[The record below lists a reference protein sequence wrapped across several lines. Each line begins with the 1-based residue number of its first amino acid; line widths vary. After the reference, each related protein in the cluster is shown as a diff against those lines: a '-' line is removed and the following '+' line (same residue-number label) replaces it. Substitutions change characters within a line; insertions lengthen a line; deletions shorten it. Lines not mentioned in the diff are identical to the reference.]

1 MRPWLSSE
9 RVETLV
15 ERLNTLPDSWFE
27 KLGVSR
33 QVLEH
38 ELEPFQG
45 ELIFPYSPDYDKAR
59 RLSNPRFDLRPALI
73 ACCVCDSDV
82 RICLLL
88 FGASSVPFRIRAGGH
103 SVMGYSEVDD
113 GVVIDLSGLNDV
125 SVDPIL
131 RTVTVGS
138 GAQFEKIY
146 HVLEGFKAHIPGGEC
161 LDVAVGGFMQGGGY
175 SLSSRTFGMNCD
187 NVLSL
192 RIMLA
197 DGRIVRA
204 SKRTH
209 HDLWWAVR
217 GGTGNNFGV
226 VLSVTYRLLR
236 LETVYGWRLFWRLTS
251 DQDRQRAADALVNVQ
266 ETFSDAPREFNIQA
280 SVQYRKVTVDEATTV
295 DQQVV
300 AEAQLWIFGAYL
312 GPSQQGRDAIAPLRQ
327 LPGAVFDFESEGTY
341 SKVLGQ
347 LMLPYPYF
355 VGHVPGTPPC
365 DVGASRYIA
374 QASAASYWT
383 SQTWKQLLDYLF
395 VPADQQWSSFW
406 LEPYGGAI
414 TAYPLHKSA
423 FIHRDV
429 SFNACLEVFFDQS
442 DLLRDPNGRIARSQ
456 AFLDGWR
463 TLMQPAWNGEIYQN
477 YPTEELA
484 KDDQDAAYW
493 GKAYWGKALPA
504 LIAVKRKY
512 DPKRRFDFPQA
523 IPGYDPGQI
532 SWPADVARA
541 LPRSIEPEAAVD
553 IWSSRLWT
561 LVRAWLNG

>member
-1 MRPWLSSE
+1 MRPWLSTE
-9 RVETLV
+9 RLEALL
-15 ERLNTLPDSWFE
+15 ERLNKLPDSYLE
-27 KLGVSR
+27 KLGVSL
-33 QVLEH
+33 QVLAQ

-45 ELIFPYSPDYDKAR
+45 ELIFPDSPDYDKAR

-82 RICLLL
+82 RICLRLV
-88 FGASSVPFRIRAGGH
+88 GAFSVPFRIRAGGH
-103 SVMGYSEVDD
+103 SAMGYSEVDD

-146 HVLEGFKAHIPGGEC
+146 RVLEGFGAHIPGGEC
-161 LDVAVGGFMQGGGY
+161 LNVAVGGFMQGGGY

-187 NVLSL
+187 SVLSL

-226 VLSVTYRLLR
+226 VLSVTYPLLR
-236 LETVYGWRLFWRLTS
+236 LETVYGWRLYWPLTT
-251 DQDRQRAADALVNVQ
+251 DQDRQRAADALVSVQ
-266 ETFSDAPREFNIQA
+266 KTFSDAPREFNIQA
-280 SVQYRKVTVDEATTV
+280 SVQYREVPQD
-295 DQQVV
+295 V
-300 AEAQLWIFGAYL
+300 AKAQLWVFGAYL
-312 GPSQQGRDAIAPLRQ
+312 GSLQQGRDAIAPLRR
-327 LPGAVFDFESEGTY
+327 LGGAVFDFELEGTY

-347 LMLPYPYF
+347 LLQPIPYF
-355 VGHVPGTPPC
+355 PGHIRGTPPC
-365 DVGASRYIA
+365 EVTDSRYIA
-374 QASAASYWT
+374 RASAASYWT
-383 SQTWKQLLDYLF
+383 SQNWKKLLDYLF
-395 VPADQQWSSFW
+395 VPADQQWSYFW
-406 LEPYGGAI
+406 LEAYGGAI

-429 SFNACLEVFFDQS
+429 SFNACLDVFWDQT
-442 DLLRDPNGRIARSQ
+442 DLLGDPNGRIARSE

-484 KDDQDAAYW
+484 EEAHEAAYW

-512 DPKRRFDFPQA
+512 DPKRRFEFPQA
-523 IPGYDPGQI
+523 IPDYDPGQI